1 MYYIHSSAFQKELF
15 DRSLNFAI
23 PKKINKGEIGKCNVY
38 FPTDIVEQQAIS
50 DILTAMDKE
59 ISALEE
65 EKEKYIAL
73 KAGAMDDLLT
83 GKIRLV

>member
-1 MYYIHSSAFQKELF
+1 MDKFKRTMLYIPT
-15 DRSLNFAI
+15 SLS
-23 PKKINKGEIGKCNVY
+23 
-38 FPTDIVEQQAIS
+38 EQQAIS

-59 ISALEE
+59 ISDLEE